1 MFRSIMIILIM
12 VLVFGTVPLT
22 LAAQDSGNLL
32 DIMKI
37 ELDRSMENLKNASE
51 HQMYFLQYSVI
62 QEDRAEITMSNGGF
76 DAPEFSQDRYL
87 DVDVRVGAMELDNTH
102 EIRGGN
108 WRDNY
113 TPRRV
118 NSFPLETDADAVR
131 AALWAETEYQYQ
143 KAKERYT
150 KVLTNRQVK
159 VEEEDLSSDFSPSEP
174 NHFEEQTISTNVD
187 VAAWK
192 QIIKP
197 IGLFLMEFPFVYESQ
212 VGLSI
217 TDKATYMV
225 NSDGCRLQH
234 GNNFVRLRIEVSGM
248 AEDGMDLSRGEIFT
262 SFSLEKLPDEETLM
276 VTAERLVDELKAL
289 INAPLVEP
297 YIGPAI
303 LRNRASGVF
312 FHEIFGHRIEGHRQK
327 SESEGQTFTKKLDQ
341 MILPEFISVYD
352 DPTAGAFN
360 GQDLRGYFKYDDE
373 GTPAQKVTV
382 VENGVLK
389 SFLTSRSPI
398 NNFPASNG
406 HGRREYGYN
415 IVSRQGNLIIKS
427 SESVPIDKLRDL
439 LIEECHKQDKPYGLI
454 FEDISGGFTMT
465 RRRGPQAFKVLP
477 LMVYRVYADGRP
489 DEVVR
494 GVDIVGTPLTCFSK
508 IITAGDD
515 SEVFNG
521 TCGAES
527 GMVPVAAISPSI
539 LVSEIEV
546 EKRFKGQEKPP
557 ILPPPLHD
565 KEH

>member
-1 MFRSIMIILIM
+1 
-12 VLVFGTVPLT
+12 
-22 LAAQDSGNLL
+22 
-32 DIMKI
+32 
-37 ELDRSMENLKNASE
+37 
-51 HQMYFLQYSVI
+51 
-62 QEDRAEITMSNGGF
+62 
-76 DAPEFSQDRYL
+76 
-87 DVDVRVGAMELDNTH
+87 
-102 EIRGGN
+102 
-108 WRDNY
+108 
-113 TPRRV
+113 
-118 NSFPLETDADAVR
+118 
-131 AALWAETEYQYQ
+131 
-143 KAKERYT
+143 
-150 KVLTNRQVK
+150 
-159 VEEEDLSSDFSPSEP
+159 
-174 NHFEEQTISTNVD
+174 
-187 VAAWK
+187 
-192 QIIKP
+192 
-197 IGLFLMEFPFVYESQ
+197 
-212 VGLSI
+212 
-217 TDKATYMV
+217 
-225 NSDGCRLQH
+225 
-234 GNNFVRLRIEVSGM
+234 
-248 AEDGMDLSRGEIFT
+248 
-262 SFSLEKLPDEETLM
+262 
-276 VTAERLVDELKAL
+276 
-289 INAPLVEP
+289 
-297 YIGPAI
+297 
-303 LRNRASGVF
+303 
-312 FHEIFGHRIEGHRQK
+312 
-327 SESEGQTFTKKLDQ
+327 